1 MKIKIMQNKK
11 IFAEHCSCKLLVQET
26 STDFMLRVGKSY
38 VPFTCEFPM
47 AMHFMLIFQN
57 VAVV

>member
-1 MKIKIMQNKK
+1 MQNKK